1 MLIIFY
7 AGKYRTFTS
16 RFSKANTTLGFVRKI
31 LVSLCLILWGAASW
45 ALEQPEK
52 ILTLEDS
59 IRWAMTNNQ
68 ELLAASEKRYIA
80 EQKIEEANSYF
91 FPKLNLSGAYTR
103 LNVSTPTTLPPNLGG
118 SSLAVGV
125 SNHYAARIS
134 VNQYLFT
141 GGYLMNQLNI
151 ANKDL
156 DISSRAFETTR
167 RRVCLEVTLK
177 FYNVFYQQQVLEFSR
192 DSLAQVKAFIEIA
205 KRKART
211 RDYEITLFEIER
223 SRLEM
228 QLANEEEKLE
238 LVYTAFNKS
247 VGFELDAQVKLVG
260 DLKTVLSGEDC
271 PGCNT
276 YIAQAIDR
284 SPVLQGLSLE
294 EKKINHKISQ
304 AFSERYP
311 TIVLGA
317 DYERSGLNSELAG
330 RNWTATLALHYPLFN
345 GWLSWA
351 RVRQMRSE
359 LKSTNLLKV
368 RASDELK
375 MSIEES
381 YRRFIRAGK
390 NLEEMSKNRDQAQ
403 KVLESALGYY
413 RDNQISCT
421 ELLAIQKKAF
431 DARMQALDNSYEYT
445 LGEQELKIA
454 TGLDLVIK

>member
-1 MLIIFY
+1 MNPTFRARTIALLLSLIFW
-7 AGKYRTFTS
+7 S
-16 RFSKANTTLGFVRKI
+16 
-31 LVSLCLILWGAASW
+31 AASR
-45 ALEQPEK
+45 AMEQPEK

-59 IRWAMTNNQ
+59 IKWAMTNNQ

-80 EQKIEEANSYF
+80 EQKIEEADSYF
-91 FPKLNLSGAYTR
+91 FPKVNLSGAYTR
-103 LNVSTPTTLPPNLGG
+103 LSVSTPTTLPPSLGG

-151 ANKDL
+151 AKKDL
-156 DISSRAFETTR
+156 DITNMAYEQVR
-167 RRVCLEVTLK
+167 RKVCLEVTQK
-177 FYNVFYQQQVLEFSR
+177 FYDVLYQQQVLELNR
-192 DSLAQVKAFIEIA
+192 EALAQVKTYMETA
-205 KRKART
+205 KRKAGT
-211 RDYEITLFEIER
+211 RNYEITLFDIER

-228 QLANEEEKLE
+228 QLAKEEEKLK
-238 LVYTAFNKS
+238 LVFTAFNKA
-247 VGFELDAQVKLVG
+247 VGFELNSEIKLVG
-260 DLKTVLSGEDC
+260 DFKTVIPGEDC
-271 PGCNT
+271 PSLNT

-284 SPVLQGLSLE
+284 SPVLQGLSSE

-317 DYERSGLNSELAG
+317 DYERSGLNSELEG

-359 LKSTNLLKV
+359 LKSTNLVKV

-381 YRRFIRAGK
+381 YRRYMRAGK
-390 NLEEMSKNRDQAQ
+390 NLEEMSRNRDLSQ
-403 KVLESALGYY
+403 KVLDSALGYY
-413 RDNQISCT
+413 KDNQMTCT
-421 ELLAIQKKAF
+421 ELLAIQKRAIE
-431 DARMQALDNSYEYT
+431 ARIQALDNAYEFT
-445 LGEQELKIA
+445 LGEQELAVA